1 MPPDWVAVEATDP
14 ARCADAALGNFWGGA
29 GLLWRWLSGSVLM
42 PQDGVMVKKMFENLG
57 QKLLGDKRD
66 QRQALQDAGF
76 TDEADAVAWGLSIIG
91 QPVETSA
98 QFTDLR
104 KLRQA
109 KPELTLKTAT
119 FILNRI
125 QLLDR
130 PQQS

>member
-1 MPPDWVAVEATDP
+1 
-14 ARCADAALGNFWGGA
+14 
-29 GLLWRWLSGSVLM
+29 
-42 PQDGVMVKKMFENLG
+42 MVKKMFENLG

-66 QRQALQDAGF
+66 QRQALRDAGF
-76 TDEADAVAWGLSIIG
+76 TDEADAVAWGRSIIG

-109 KPELTLKTAT
+109 KSELTLKTAT

-130 PQQS
+130 PRQS

>member
-1 MPPDWVAVEATDP
+1 
-14 ARCADAALGNFWGGA
+14 
-29 GLLWRWLSGSVLM
+29 
-42 PQDGVMVKKMFENLG
+42 KKMFENLG

-104 KLRQA
+104 KLRQT

-119 FILNRI
+119 CSLNLI

-130 PQQS
+130 SQQSYTLFVSGVTLNFI